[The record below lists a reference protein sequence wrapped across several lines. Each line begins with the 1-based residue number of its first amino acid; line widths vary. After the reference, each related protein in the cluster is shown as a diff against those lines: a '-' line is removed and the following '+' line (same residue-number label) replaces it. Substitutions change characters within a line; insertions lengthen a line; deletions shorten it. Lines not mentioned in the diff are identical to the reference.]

1 MSTKTKIAING
12 FGRLGRS
19 IARVVAQSNDM
30 ELVAIN
36 DPSPWEI
43 LTYLLENDSTHG
55 RFPTS
60 VRYVDSTLYLDDKPI
75 RATSHSE
82 GEKLDFSGAD
92 IVIESSGKFLTQK
105 DFTHHIAKGV
115 KKVILSAPSL
125 DDMPTFVLGVNHAQY
140 RGQNIISNASCTTNC
155 LAPLCD
161 ILERHFGIIS
171 GNILTIHSYTNDQNL
186 LDNAHPSDKRR
197 SRAAAMNIIPTTTGA
212 AKNLYKVLPT
222 LEGKLHGHSVRVP
235 TANVSMLDLNLNLKQ
250 KISIDSLHELFASY
264 ASRALSDGGL
274 AGILTLDEKFC
285 VSSDFIGDTH
295 SCIIAK
301 DLSFGVENLVK
312 IMAWYDNEWGYSNR
326 IIELARYIMQ
336 RD

>member
-1 MSTKTKIAING
+1 MKKIAING
-12 FGRLGRS
+12 TGRIGLCVARIIGRRKD
-19 IARVVAQSNDM
+19 I
-30 ELVAIN
+30 EIGAIN
-36 DPSPWEI
+36 TTTDI
-43 LTYLLENDSTHG
+43 DTLVHLIRYDSVHG
-55 RFPTS
+55 FYE
-60 VRYVDSTLYLDDKPI
+60 VKKLDDNTLEIGNSKNVKI
-75 RATSHSE
+75 ISNRDIDS
-82 GEKLDFSGAD
+82 LDFSPYGVEA
-92 IVIESSGKFLTQK
+92 IIECTGKFNSLEK
-105 DFTHHIAKGV
+105 SSAHLKNGI
-115 KKVILSAPSL
+115 KKVIISAPAENA
-125 DDMPTFVLGVNHAQY
+125 PTFVYGVNHQKY
-140 RGQNIISNASCTTNC
+140 NGESVISNASCTTNC
-155 LAPLCD
+155 LAP
-161 ILERHFGIIS
+161 ILQVLHQNFGIES
-171 GNILTIHSYTNDQNL
+171 GLMTTIHSYTNDQNL

-264 ASRALSDGGL
+264 ASHALSDGGL